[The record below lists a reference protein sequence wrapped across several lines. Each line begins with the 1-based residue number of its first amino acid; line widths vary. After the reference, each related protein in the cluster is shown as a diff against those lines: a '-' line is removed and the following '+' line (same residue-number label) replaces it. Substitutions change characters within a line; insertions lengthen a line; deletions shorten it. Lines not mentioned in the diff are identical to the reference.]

1 MFEKDQMT
9 VLQHAKIV
17 LVCKIPGARLKHLK
31 HTSQLSESHRTK
43 TDFVLFCPDVIH
55 NILIRFEMYTKLAD
69 PHGFAGEIKLK

>member
-17 LVCKIPGARLKHLK
+17 LYCKIPGARLKHLK
-31 HTSQLSESHRTK
+31 HISQLSESHRTK
-43 TDFVLFCPDVIH
+43 TDLLITSW
-55 NILIRFEMYTKLAD
+55 IRFEMYTKLAD